1 MLATDDGEAEN
12 EDRLLA
18 EAGTVVREHGRASV
32 SLLQRRLSI
41 GYSRAARLLDQL
53 EERGIVG
60 PSEDGRSHLVLDPE
74 NDRAERDQAQQRAG
88 RADPEGD
95 AAWEQAT
102 RAEAER
108 DEAQAQVR
116 AHAERRGWLARLLQW
131 WD

>member
-1 MLATDDGEAEN
+1 MWAADDGEAEN

-18 EAGTVVREHGRASV
+18 EAGKVVREYQRASV

-60 PSEDGRSHLVLDPE
+60 PSEDGRSRVVLDLE
-74 NDRAERDQAQQRAG
+74 NDRAGREQAQERPGHADAERDAT
-88 RADPEGD
+88 
-95 AAWEQAT
+95 WERAT

-108 DEAQAQVR
+108 DEAQAR
-116 AHAERRGWLARLLQW
+116 AHTEQRGWRARLLRRI
-131 WD
+131 